1 MQKDSIIKK
10 TLLTFWI
17 FIIFTINSKYSDFS
31 NNDLTF
37 FSVINFLRFF
47 FPFFSFPI
55 IIYLIFKIIKKIKI
69 DLLSIIFFLFGFIQL
84 ISFFYNIYFENNIIK
99 SNYDALNFDNIMLMI
114 NYFYLILLFILF
126 HNYHCDSKKIFF
138 FLFITISLVSS
149 LFTSLIIKEFFT
161 PNTTFNFYTSQQL
174 MPNSYNFLIQTNPRI
189 TGIGRNFVI
198 IFCLLIFYFNDSIIK
213 KPLFYKSI
221 FLFLLFVCSFIIW
234 GTQSRGA
241 FFCYLLIFLIFLY
254 FNKKSIKYKIL
265 LILLLSVL
273 PILLFETIS
282 TVKYK
287 NYFILKNKNYYNIE
301 KSTRILSGKS
311 DISKENSAEI
321 SINNYSSGRIQ
332 IWKKSLNYIFE
343 KPWIGYGPQGDR
355 IVLSNI
361 DSILKNENIW
371 DNNSSNA
378 IIYSLLCA
386 GFFGMLCLLT
396 IYGLI
401 IKKIGILIFKYKI
414 LNSNNWLLKT
424 NIAIIL
430 VLLFRSLFENSF
442 ALFSTDLLFL
452 ISCYYCLKDN
462 YFERKK

>member
-1 MQKDSIIKK
+1 MQKESVIKK
-10 TLLTFWI
+10 ILITFWI
-17 FIIFTINSKYSDFS
+17 FIIFTINSKYNDFA

-47 FPFFSFPI
+47 FPFFSFPV

-69 DLLSIIFFLFGFIQL
+69 DLLSIIFFLFGCIQL
-84 ISFFYNIYFENNIIK
+84 ISFFYNIYSENNIIK
-99 SNYDALNFDNIMLMI
+99 SNYDALNFDNITLI
-114 NYFYLILLFILF
+114 IKYFYLILLFILF
-126 HNYHCDSKKIFF
+126 HNYHYDSKKIFF
-138 FLFITISLVSS
+138 YLFITISLVSS
-149 LFTSLIIKEFFT
+149 LFTCLIIKEFFSL
-161 PNTTFNFYTSQQL
+161 NMIFNFYSSQQL
-174 MPNSYNFLIQTNPRI
+174 MPNSHNFLTQTNPRI

-198 IFCLLIFYFNDSIIK
+198 IFCFLIFYFNDSIIK
-213 KPLFYKSI
+213 KTLVYKSI
-221 FLFLLFVCSFIIW
+221 FLFLLFICSFIIW

-241 FFCYLLIFLIFLY
+241 LFCYLLIFGIFLY
-254 FNKKSIKYKIL
+254 FNKKSINYKIL
-265 LILLLSVL
+265 LTLLIFILPV
-273 PILLFETIS
+273 LLFETIS

-287 NYFILKNKNYYNIE
+287 NYYNNE
-301 KSTRILSGKS
+301 KSIRILSDKS
-311 DISKENSAEI
+311 YTSKENSSEI
-321 SINNYSSGRIQ
+321 SLNNYSSGRIQ

-343 KPWIGYGPQGDR
+343 QPWIGYGPQGDR

-361 DSILKNENIW
+361 DSMLKKENIW

-378 IIYSLLCA
+378 IIYSLLCS
-386 GFFGMLCLLT
+386 GFLGMLCLLT

-401 IKKIGILIFKYKI
+401 IKKIYILIFKYKI
-414 LNSNNWLLKT
+414 LNSKNWLLKT
-424 NIAIIL
+424 NISIIL